1 MNRRFLSVLLAL
13 SLTACTAGFGSEPTV
28 AEDAVAPGTPSA
40 AERTLAEAPLPDYTA
55 LYTADYHG
63 GTRTRRD
70 DRPILADSTDA
81 DGRKTG
87 EGMIE
92 LTPPGATELSWDD
105 ALQRGILLYSEAG
118 YPLEEVESWTV
129 TYTAAELSEKIGLRP
144 FYSVYIE
151 SGDACEIRFD
161 STTGMLQYLQV
172 WPSRSHVFDALACGG
187 AVEDEGLAL
196 LDTLAAGGEPDD
208 AAWAA
213 FWQTPVGTVWREA
226 AKFSGN
232 VAILN
237 TLSENDIAP
246 YEAAWLAYRDE
257 QSAWRETEGPELAR
271 DFLAAG
277 NLTATSTG
285 AGTQGGE
292 LPETWRAF
300 AEDCLTLS
308 NADPVV
314 TYTWGASDQQ
324 RRCIEIDA
332 ITHQVRSVSN
342 ENPDPV
348 LKQETR
354 EYLAYRADNPDK
366 VYWGETDGGW
376 VEVIDLEDGR
386 TVPDLSDALHDAA
399 QAMLDYQ
406 RALADGELA
415 VVRLDDGDYLAIAL
429 DDPRVDAKLRAGETA
444 EHAGYRVL
452 EESHDAVADLIIAL
466 SEKQAVLDAALSA
479 KPQASDP

>member
-1 MNRRFLSVLLAL
+1 M
-13 SLTACTAGFGSEPTV
+13 SE
-28 AEDAVAPGTPSA
+28 S
-40 AERTLAEAPLPDYTA
+40 
-55 LYTADYHG
+55 
-63 GTRTRRD
+63 
-70 DRPILADSTDA
+70 
-81 DGRKTG
+81 
-87 EGMIE
+87 
-92 LTPPGATELSWDD
+92 
-105 ALQRGILLYSEAG
+105 
-118 YPLEEVESWTV
+118 
-129 TYTAAELSEKIGLRP
+129 
-144 FYSVYIE
+144 
-151 SGDACEIRFD
+151 
-161 STTGMLQYLQV
+161 
-172 WPSRSHVFDALACGG
+172 
-187 AVEDEGLAL
+187 
-196 LDTLAAGGEPDD
+196 
-208 AAWAA
+208 
-213 FWQTPVGTVWREA
+213 
-226 AKFSGN
+226 
-232 VAILN
+232 
-237 TLSENDIAP
+237 DIAP

-257 QSAWRETEGPELAR
+257 QAAWRESEGPELAR
-271 DFLAAG
+271 DLLAAG

-285 AGTQGGE
+285 AGAKGGE

-300 AEDCLTLS
+300 AEDCLTQP

-324 RRCIEIDA
+324 RWCIEIDA
-332 ITHQVRSVSN
+332 ITHQVRGVSN

-366 VYWGETDGGW
+366 VYWEETDGGW
-376 VEVIDLEDGR
+376 VEVIELEDGR

-444 EHAGYRVL
+444 EHAAYRVL